1 MYEIIYIFFRLFDN
15 SFHVF
20 EFYVCCFQDAE
31 LVEAL
36 WKVDL
41 DCGSTAAT
49 GESRGAS
56 PYGGTDEGSS
66 FLLFP
71 GDEPPSRNHTFSS
84 SPSSSNRRWNV
95 PSLNFTSNDL
105 SASSC
110 SYPVNIRI
118 LYYFK
123 TLIPLGSFKALSNL
137 FLLKKTLT

>member
-1 MYEIIYIFFRLFDN
+1 MCTDFMFNLIVI
-15 SFHVF
+15 
-20 EFYVCCFQDAE
+20 CFQDAE

-49 GESRGAS
+49 GESLGVS

-84 SPSSSNRRWNV
+84 SPSSSNRSWHL
-95 PSLNFTSNDL
+95 PPLNFTLNDL

-118 LYYFK
+118 LYIFM
-123 TLIPLGSFKALSNL
+123 T
-137 FLLKKTLT
+137 